1 MRGSQRSETL
11 LPRIA
16 RAAWVGRWA
25 IVVGLG
31 ATMLPAILL
40 TLSHDQ
46 PHRAEGEIIPRYC
59 PVTSRNAR
67 PGFRRSRIADG
78 VERC

>member
-1 MRGSQRSETL
+1 MRGRQRSETL
-11 LPRIA
+11 LQRIA
-16 RAAWVGRWA
+16 RAARVGRWA

-46 PHRAEGEIIPRYC
+46 PHRAEGEIITR
-59 PVTSRNAR
+59 
-67 PGFRRSRIADG
+67 
-78 VERC
+78 